1 MARISR
7 KKLETQLHEKLLKK
21 KTLEAQIQEIEDELK
36 RLDMEEAYGIV
47 QEIKA
52 EGVDLQQIINAI
64 KTGDLAQIQALQ
76 GTGTASTASDTE
88 KELPIHDY
96 HM

>member
-1 MARISR
+1 MARASR
-7 KKLETQLHEKLLKK
+7 KKLETQLREKLLKK
-21 KTLEAQIQEIEDELK
+21 ETLETQIQEIEDELK
-36 RLDMEEAYGIV
+36 RLDMEEAYGLV

-52 EGVDLQQIINAI
+52 EGVDLQQIIKAI

-76 GTGTASTASDTE
+76 GTGTASDTE